1 MPNFIIQ
8 LESTPIFRIMHQ
20 LPMTHGLD
28 KKTNNIHRRRLR
40 KNKRYSML
48 KRLHLIFLLFTIS
61 LPVWAEGTLTLNLN
75 NADIRVLINTVSE
88 MTGKNFIIDPRVKGK
103 VTVISSSPS
112 NRDHIYEIFLSVLKV
127 HGFAIV
133 RSGDIYKIVP
143 NTVAKQDNI
152 RTISK
157 SPPRGTD
164 ETVTRV
170 ISVKHVMAAQ
180 LVPILR
186 PLMPQQGHL
195 GVHADSNTLILSD
208 SIANSERIINIIRRI
223 DRLGSNEVEIIP
235 LEHAN
240 AADLVQV
247 LTSLRNTS
255 KTGQAPPGKKPI
267 LVADPRTNSILL
279 GGSPDLRLELR
290 ALIAHLD
297 TPIAVEGFTEVVY
310 LRYAQAKDMVTVLQG
325 IGTKQLEA
333 EKEVKKGAQAKSQFD
348 IQADEATN
356 ALVITAPPLIMR
368 SLKQVINQLDIRRAQ
383 VYIEAVI
390 AELTDEKAVE
400 LGVEWQTRNPA
411 TTSTTVGK
419 TDIFAGTLLPISDAT
434 ATTTGFN
441 LGYFSKGSL
450 RALVKAYAGD
460 SDTNILSTPSLLTL
474 DNEKATIHVGQN
486 VPFTTGQYTTGSG
499 NTSTSPF
506 QTIER
511 HDVGIK
517 LTVTPQ
523 INEGDTIKLEIEQE
537 VSDVTTNAAVDGLTT
552 NKRTLE
558 TTILVDNQQ
567 TIVLGGLIKDNLGES
582 VSKVP
587 LLGDIPIL
595 GLLFKNTR
603 VTTNKTNLM
612 IFLRPEIIR
621 DQRTSLRLTNSKY
634 NYIRDLQKDI
644 EKNQNKWKLPLIP
657 DNRRP
662 LLPALDIRAPASET
676 PESTSSPLTN

>member
-1 MPNFIIQ
+1 
-8 LESTPIFRIMHQ
+8 
-20 LPMTHGLD
+20 
-28 KKTNNIHRRRLR
+28 
-40 KNKRYSML
+40 ML
-48 KRLHLIFLLFTIS
+48 KRLYAIFLVFIIS

-88 MTGKNFIIDPRVKGK
+88 MTGKNFIVDPRVKGK

-127 HGFAIV
+127 HGFAV
-133 RSGDIYKIVP
+133 VPSGDIDKIVP
-143 NTVAKQDNI
+143 NTIAKQDNI
-152 RTISK
+152 RTVTDTQT
-157 SPPRGTD
+157 RRTD

-170 ISVKHVMAAQ
+170 IAVKHVMASQ

-186 PLMPQQGHL
+186 PLMPQQAHL
-195 GVHADSNTLILSD
+195 GVHADSNTLIISD
-208 SIANSERIINIIRRI
+208 SIANMERVISIIRRI
-223 DRLGSNEVEIIP
+223 DRLGSNEVEIIS

-247 LTSLRNTS
+247 LTSLRNTA
-255 KTGQAPPGKKPI
+255 KKGQAPPGQQPI

-279 GGSPDLRLELR
+279 GGNPDLRLELR

-297 TPIAVEGFTEVVY
+297 TPIATEGHTEVVY
-310 LRYAQAKDMVTVLQG
+310 LRYAQAKDLVTVLQG

-333 EKEVKKGAQAKSQFD
+333 EKEAKAAPQAKSQFD

-356 ALVITAPPLIMR
+356 ALVITAPPAIMR
-368 SLKQVINQLDIRRAQ
+368 SLKRVINQLDIRRAQ

-390 AELTDEKAVE
+390 AELTDDKAIE
-400 LGVEWQTRNPA
+400 LGVEWSSKIPSNSGSTPA
-411 TTSTTVGK
+411 GTSTGSYGI
-419 TDIFAGTLLPISDAT
+419 TDLTPDGSLPTL
-434 ATTTGFN
+434 GFN
-441 LGYFSKGSL
+441 MGYIRGGNL
-450 RALVKAYAGD
+450 RALVQAYAGD
-460 SDTNILSTPSLLTL
+460 TDTNILSTPSLLTL

-486 VPFTTGQYTTGSG
+486 VPFTTGQYTTSSG
-499 NTSTSPF
+499 DTSTNPF

-537 VSDVTTNAAVDGLTT
+537 VSDVTENAAVDGLTT

-558 TTILVDNQQ
+558 TTILVDNKQ
-567 TIVLGGLIKDNLGES
+567 TIVLGGLMEDKFTET

-595 GLLFKNTR
+595 GLLFRNTS
-603 VTTNKTNLM
+603 NNLEKTNLM
-612 IFLRPEIIR
+612 VFLRPEIIR
-621 DQRTSLRLTNSKY
+621 DKTTSLRLTNSKY
-634 NYIRDLQKDI
+634 NYIKGLQEDI
-644 EKNQNKWKLPLIP
+644 EKNQAQWELRLIP
-657 DNRRP
+657 DESRP
-662 LLPALDIRAPASET
+662 RLPTLDNEVPVSKAPD
-676 PESTSSPLTN
+676 STNNNQAD

>member
-1 MPNFIIQ
+1 
-8 LESTPIFRIMHQ
+8 
-20 LPMTHGLD
+20 
-28 KKTNNIHRRRLR
+28 
-40 KNKRYSML
+40 ML
-48 KRLHLIFLLFTIS
+48 KRFQLIFLIFIIS
-61 LPVWAEGTLTLNLN
+61 LPSWAEGTLTLNLN

-88 MTGKNFIIDPRVKGK
+88 MTGKNFIVDPRVKGK

-127 HGFAIV
+127 HGFAV
-133 RSGDIYKIVP
+133 VPSGDIDKIVP

-152 RTISK
+152 RTITDTQA
-157 SPPRGTD
+157 RATD

-170 ISVKHVMAAQ
+170 IAVKHVMASQ

-186 PLMPQQGHL
+186 PLMPQQAHL
-195 GVHADSNTLILSD
+195 GVHADSNTLIISD
-208 SIANSERIINIIRRI
+208 SIANMERIISIIHRI
-223 DRLGSNEVEIIP
+223 DRLGSNEVEIIA

-247 LTSLRNTS
+247 LTSLRNTPQ
-255 KTGQAPPGKKPI
+255 KGKAPPGQRPV

-279 GGSPDLRLELR
+279 GGSPDLRLEIR

-297 TPIAVEGFTEVVY
+297 TPVAVEGDTEVVY
-310 LRYAQAKDMVTVLQG
+310 LRYAQAKDLVTVLQG

-333 EKEVKKGAQAKSQFD
+333 EKEGKKGPQAKPQFD

-368 SLKQVINQLDIRRAQ
+368 SLKRVINQLDIRRAQ

-390 AELTDEKAVE
+390 AELTNDKSLK
-400 LGVEWQTRNPA
+400 LGVQWDTNVPYNGFTAGTVFNAGA
-411 TTSTTVGK
+411 TTS
-419 TDIFAGTLLPISDAT
+419 DL
-434 ATTTGFN
+434 GFN
-441 LGYFSKGSL
+441 LGYISGGSL
-450 RALVKAYAGD
+450 RALVQTIAGD
-460 SDTNILSTPSLLTL
+460 TDTNILSTPSLLTL

-486 VPFTTGQYTTGSG
+486 VPFVTGQYTTTSG
-499 NTSTSPF
+499 DTSSSPF

-511 HDVGIK
+511 HDVGLK

-523 INEGDTIKLEIEQE
+523 INEGDTIKLEIAQE
-537 VSDVTTNAAVDGLTT
+537 VSNVTANADVDGLTT
-552 NKRTLE
+552 NDRSLE
-558 TTILVDNQQ
+558 TTILVDDKQ
-567 TIVLGGLIKDNLGES
+567 TIVLGGLIKDNLSET

-595 GLLFKNTR
+595 GLLFRNTS
-603 VTTNKTNLM
+603 NELKKTNLM

-634 NYIRDLQKDI
+634 NYIRGLQQDI
-644 EKNQNKWKLPLIP
+644 EKNQSKWKLRMVP
-657 DNRRP
+657 DEDRP
-662 LLPALDIRAPASET
+662 VLPKLDNELSIHKLSE
-676 PESTSSPLTN
+676 PGNSDLQAE